1 MSTFLM
7 FLWGC
12 ATHSITGTV
21 MAIDQTPLVGATCTF
36 FDQQVQSDDAGV
48 FEFRD
53 LDVKKGEYS
62 IQCTQKG
69 FEFFEQSFI
78 IEGSKAS
85 LPPIVLNPL
94 EVQIPYLRIN
104 MDPEG
109 TLLPNE

>member
-1 MSTFLM
+1 MSMLLM

-12 ATHSITGTV
+12 ATHSITGTIQT
-21 MAIDQTPLVGATCTF
+21 IDQTPLVGASCTF
-36 FDQQVQSDDAGV
+36 FEQQVQSDDAGV
-48 FEFRD
+48 FAFTN
-53 LDVKKGEYS
+53 LDVKKGEYP
-62 IQCTQKG
+62 IQCTHQG
-69 FEFFEQSFI
+69 FEFYQQSFL